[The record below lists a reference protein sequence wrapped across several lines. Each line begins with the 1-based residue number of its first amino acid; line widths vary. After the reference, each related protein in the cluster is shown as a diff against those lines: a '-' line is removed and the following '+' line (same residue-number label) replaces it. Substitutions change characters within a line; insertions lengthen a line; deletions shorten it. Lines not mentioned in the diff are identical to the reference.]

1 MVAHSPL
8 SILTA
13 LHLAKM
19 LKLGSLQDS
28 ARDFFNGSASSV
40 DKGQVNLAI
49 QSFDFLN
56 FKAALLQGRIATIRA
71 AVLTDLMQTFG
82 LYRQPK

>member
-1 MVAHSPL
+1 MVAHSPF

-28 ARDFFNGSASSV
+28 ACDFFNRSAGGV
-40 DKGQVNLAI
+40 DKRQINFAI
-49 QSFDFLN
+49 
-56 FKAALLQGRIATIRA
+56 
-71 AVLTDLMQTFG
+71 
-82 LYRQPK
+82 